1 MEFHC
6 HVKYNV
12 FIDLLWK
19 AFLLLQELKVKVAAT
34 HSID

>member
-6 HVKYNV
+6 HVKYKV

-19 AFLLLQELKVKVAAT
+19 AFLLLQELTAKVAAT
-34 HSID
+34 HLID